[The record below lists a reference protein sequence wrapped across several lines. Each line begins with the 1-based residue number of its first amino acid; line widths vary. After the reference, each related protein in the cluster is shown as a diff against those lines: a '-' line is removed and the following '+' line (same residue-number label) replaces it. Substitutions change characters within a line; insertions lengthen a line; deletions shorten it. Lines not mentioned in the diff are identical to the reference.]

1 LEGLLRRDGLVLLK
15 VRSGTAALELLLQY
29 DVALAILDVQMPE
42 MDGYELAELMRGTE
56 RTRRVPI
63 IFVTAG
69 TADRQ
74 RRFRGYETGA
84 VDFLTKPI
92 EPDILRSKA
101 SVFFELYQQRHQIAA
116 QRDQLKAYAEALTEE
131 PATVQWFDEQ
141 GVETILDVAGS
152 SAALAVNEV
161 AKQRNKILVV
171 NASAVMRLTNEE
183 CAPYTVHYVFD
194 TYALAKGTG
203 EATVKAGYDSW
214 FFITANY
221 VFGKELEKNTSAFA
235 NENGGKVLGSVRVPL
250 NTADFS
256 SFLLQAQA
264 SRAKVVGL
272 ANAGADTINAIKQA
286 AEFGVRKSGQR
297 LAALLFYITD
307 VNSLGLET
315 AQGLLLTEAFY
326 WDMNDETRAWSHPY
340 FDKMKKM
347 PNMIQAGVYSSTL
360 HYLKAVKA
368 AGTVEAGAVMKMMK
382 ATPINDVFAHDGR
395 IREDGRMVHDM
406 YLFEVKKPSESKE
419 PWDDFKLVATIPAE
433 EAFRPLSQSTCP
445 LVKK

>member
-1 LEGLLRRDGLVLLK
+1 MMRPTNLLFASFVAAFSLPASAQAPLRIGLLLDMAGPYADI
-15 VRSGTAALELLLQY
+15 GGQGTITAAR
-29 DVALAILDVQMPE
+29 M
-42 MDGYELAELMRGTE
+42 
-56 RTRRVPI
+56 
-63 IFVTAG
+63 
-69 TADRQ
+69 
-74 RRFRGYETGA
+74 A
-84 VDFLTKPI
+84 VDDFGGNVLGRPI
-92 EPDILRSKA
+92 EVVFADHQNKVDLAA
-101 SVFFELYQQRHQIAA
+101 SLAR
-116 QRDQLKAYAEALTEE
+116 
-131 PATVQWFDEQ
+131 QWFDEQ

-183 CAPYTVHYVFD
+183 CPPYTVHYVFD

-203 EATVKAGYDSW
+203 EATVRAGYDSW
-214 FFITANY
+214 FFITADY
-221 VFGKELEKNTSAFA
+221 VFGKELEKNTSAFV

-250 NTADFS
+250 STADFS

-286 AEFGVRKSGQR
+286 GEFGLGKSGQR
-297 LAALLFYITD
+297 LAALLLYITD
-307 VNSLGLET
+307 VNSLGLEA

-326 WDMNDETRAWSHPY
+326 WDMNDETRAWSHRY

-347 PNMIQAGVYSSTL
+347 PNMILAAPIPPPSTISKRSRLLELSSL
-360 HYLKAVKA
+360 SAVI
-368 AGTVEAGAVMKMMK
+368 KMMK
-382 ATPINDVFAHDGR
+382 ATPINDFFADGGR
-395 IREDGRMVHDM
+395 IREDGRVVHDM

-419 PWDDFKLVATIPAE
+419 PWDDYKLVATIPAE